1 MFIARSIRTLV
12 SVGILCAARVCAS
25 GSERKFAAPNM
36 QNAAPVGTGS
46 LLEVTI
52 SLLVVLA
59 AIFAIA
65 WLARRARSLGTRG
78 TQRVEILEDI
88 PLGVK
93 ERAVLLRVG
102 STTLLVGV
110 APGQVCTLHTLSSED
125 LLDTAAD
132 GEQATAPSQL
142 RKPPTF
148 AQLLRRGLGR

>member
-1 MFIARSIRTLV
+1 MFISCSIRTLV
-12 SVGILCAARVCAS
+12 SVGILCAASLCAS
-25 GSERKFAAPNM
+25 ASERKFAAPNT
-36 QNAAPVGTGS
+36 QNAASVGTGS

-65 WLARRARSLGTRG
+65 WLARRTRGLGTRG
-78 TQRVEILEDI
+78 TRRVEILEEV

-110 APGQVCTLHTLSSED
+110 APGQVCALHTLSSED
-125 LLDTAAD
+125 LLDNAAD
-132 GEQATAPSQL
+132 GEQATGPSQL
-142 RKPPTF
+142 LKPPNF